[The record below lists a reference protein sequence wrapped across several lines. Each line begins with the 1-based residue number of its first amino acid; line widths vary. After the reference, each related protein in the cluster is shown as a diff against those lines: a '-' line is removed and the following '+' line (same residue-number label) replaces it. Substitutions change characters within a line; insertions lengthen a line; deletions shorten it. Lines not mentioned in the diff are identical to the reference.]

1 MLPVINPSSEKVQ
14 ALQGR
19 LAAVAQRHP
28 DRAVKL
34 LESLEAACRQQAD
47 LAGAM
52 DALYLRFYLMEYR
65 GRALAL
71 VEPLTAAALELAAQ
85 PAVTVELS
93 ARHARVAEA
102 LGRIAYQQGD
112 YLQATEQWSRAL
124 DLSERGLDQRVG
136 VAARIGLGQIHYAR
150 GAWVSG
156 MRLLRDAA
164 QYLKSL
170 NDNYLTAKLAL
181 NLGVGHLESGQLED
195 AERQFSHGLAA
206 SRRGGHREFEA
217 EGHWHLA
224 QAALARGQWARATA
238 DCRVALNI
246 AGRLQ
251 HHWLEAAASR
261 TWTEIA
267 LARGDEASAIRSSRH
282 ALELAERIQSKPQQ
296 RQAHRQLAQLLER
309 QGDLAQALAHLWKHV
324 ALQDELKPLEP
335 VGTIG
340 RLDID
345 TPGDTAPRAQT
356 QSPSAR

>member
-1 MLPVINPSSEKVQ
+1 MLPVINPSSKPVQ
-14 ALQGR
+14 ALHGR

-28 DRAVKL
+28 DCAIRRLAG
-34 LESLEAACRQQAD
+34 LEEACRQ
-47 LAGAM
+47 AGELPGAI

-71 VEPLTAAALELAAQ
+71 IEPLTAAARELAAQ
-85 PAVTVELS
+85 PVVSADLS
-93 ARHARVAEA
+93 ARQARVAEA

-112 YLQATEQWSRAL
+112 YLQATEQWSSAL
-124 DLSERGLDQRVG
+124 DLSEQGNDQRVG

-150 GAWVSG
+150 GAWLIG

-164 QYLKSL
+164 HHLKSL
-170 NDNYLTAKLAL
+170 NDSYLTAKLAL
-181 NLGVGHLESGQLED
+181 NLGVGHLESDQLED

-246 AGRLQ
+246 AGSLQ

-296 RQAHRQLAQLLER
+296 RQAHRQLAELLER

-324 ALQDELKPLEP
+324 ALQDELRALEP
-335 VGTIG
+335 TGAVG
-340 RLDID
+340 RLDFE
-345 TPGDTAPRAQT
+345 GQGNKAAGALT
-356 QSPSAR
+356 QSPSTR

>member
-1 MLPVINPSSEKVQ
+1 MLPVINPSSKPVQ
-14 ALQGR
+14 ALHGR
-19 LAAVAQRHP
+19 LAAVALRHP
-28 DRAVKL
+28 DCAIHRLAA
-34 LESLEAACRQQAD
+34 LEDACRQ
-47 LAGAM
+47 AGELPGAI

-71 VEPLTAAALELAAQ
+71 IEPLTAAARELAAQ
-85 PAVTVELS
+85 PVVTADLS
-93 ARHARVAEA
+93 ARQARVAEA

-124 DLSERGLDQRVG
+124 DLSEQGNDQRVG

-150 GAWVSG
+150 GAWLIG

-164 QYLKSL
+164 HHLKSL
-170 NDNYLTAKLAL
+170 NDSYLTAKLAL
-181 NLGVGHLESGQLED
+181 NLGVGHLESNQLED

-206 SRRGGHREFEA
+206 SRRGGHHEFEA

-324 ALQDELKPLEP
+324 ALQDELKALEP
-335 VGTIG
+335 TGAVG
-340 RLDID
+340 RLDFD
-345 TPGDTAPRAQT
+345 TQGDKAAGALT